1 MIIAIIGSTGL
12 VGSEIIKIIE
22 EKKIKNLKSVLF
34 ISSKKSVGKR
44 IKYKNKFQKII
55 SIKKAIKKKP
65 NYALFSAGSKIAL
78 KYAKE
83 FTNKGTVVIDN
94 SSAFRMNKNIKLI
107 VPEINGDT
115 ISKKDKIISNPN
127 CSTTQLVMAL
137 YPIHKK
143 SPIKRIVVST
153 YQAVTGTGLLAVK
166 QLENEEQHR
175 VGFKKVYKD
184 SIYRNVI
191 PKCDEFN
198 QDGYTKEEQKIIN
211 ETNKIL
217 NSNIQITATAVRTP
231 TIGGHGE
238 SVNIEF
244 KKQTKIKEI
253 ISLLKKQKGVIVQQ
267 NQKYKTPK
275 DVCGKNQVFVS
286 RIRKDNSVKN
296 GINMWIV
303 ADPLRKGAA
312 TNAIQILELLI
323 NKYR

>member
-12 VGSEIIKIIE
+12 VGSEIIKILE
-22 EKKIKNLKSVLF
+22 EKKIKKLETVLF
-34 ISSKKSVGKR
+34 VSSKSSVGKK

-55 SIKKAIKKKP
+55 SIKKALKKNP

-78 KYAKE
+78 KHAKE
-83 FTNKGTVVIDN
+83 FTNKGAVVIDN

-107 VPEINGDT
+107 VPEINGNT

-127 CSTTQLVMAL
+127 CSTTQLVMAI

-143 SPIKRIVVST
+143 SPIKRLVVST
-153 YQAVTGTGLLAVK
+153 YQAVTGTGILAVK
-166 QLENEEQHR
+166 QLENEEQHKI
-175 VGFKKVYKD
+175 GLKKVYKEG
-184 SIYRNVI
+184 IYRNVI

-244 KKQTKIKEI
+244 KKPTKIKKI
-253 ISLLKKQKGVIVQQ
+253 ISLLKKQKGVIIQQ
-267 NQKYKTPK
+267 NKKYKTPK
-275 DVCGKNQVFVS
+275 DVCGKNEVFVS

-312 TNAIQILELLI
+312 TNSIQILELLI
-323 NKYR
+323 NKHR